1 LSSSRRRLQFTTAS
15 TSPSSKA
22 KSKGGA
28 TRSHYVKRL
37 MEILKV
43 PTSRGTP
50 SRENSTHIMQAFL
63 IKKDEVEE
71 ANANNEDNF
80 VPSMVYLP
88 VAKRVNQSM
97 TVAFSLTPA

>member
-1 LSSSRRRLQFTTAS
+1 
-15 TSPSSKA
+15 
-22 KSKGGA
+22 
-28 TRSHYVKRL
+28 

-50 SRENSTHIMQAFL
+50 SKMTSNHIMQAFL
-63 IKKDEVEE
+63 IRKEGMEETNNGNMDSAE
-71 ANANNEDNF
+71 ANEAAGSSDEATF

-88 VAKRVNQSM
+88 VAKKINQPL

>member
-1 LSSSRRRLQFTTAS
+1 
-15 TSPSSKA
+15 
-22 KSKGGA
+22 
-28 TRSHYVKRL
+28 

-50 SRENSTHIMQAFL
+50 SKVNSNHIMQAFL
-63 IKKDEVEE
+63 IKKQNEPRSLCDLEDSAAATQDKISASSMDE
-71 ANANNEDNF
+71 DDMDTTF

-88 VAKRVNQSM
+88 VAKKINQPL